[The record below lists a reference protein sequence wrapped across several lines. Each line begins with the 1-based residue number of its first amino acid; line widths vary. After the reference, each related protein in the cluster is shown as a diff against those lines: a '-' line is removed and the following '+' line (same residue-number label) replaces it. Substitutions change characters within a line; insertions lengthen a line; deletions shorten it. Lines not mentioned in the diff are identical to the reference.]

1 MISTCIPTSL
11 ASLLYSS
18 LMYATV
24 YSTLQRLTHR
34 NQHVHIPAFS
44 CLQPLH
50 APFTVFSVAANGNP
64 TFLSFSVR
72 NLWSLPWIPL
82 RLSEPMAHLSS
93 QNIENL
99 LLLTTF
105 VAMQPPSPGLLRWL
119 CTWSPYTATRVV
131 RLKCTPELSL
141 LQTFQGISTFL
152 SWLLHNIVPLTSLT
166 RPPTITPLLPPS
178 ARNVGK

>member
-72 NLWSLPWIPL
+72 NLGVFLDSLPA
-82 RLSEPMAHLSS
+82 SEPWLICLHRTSKICYFS
-93 QNIENL
+93 PPL
-99 LLLTTF
+99 LLCSHS
-105 VAMQPPSPGLLRWL
+105 SPGLLRL

-152 SWLLHNIVPLTSLT
+152 SWLLHNIVPLTSNL
-166 RPPTITPLLPPS
+166 PSNHHSLAATIC
-178 ARNVGK
+178 